1 MEQLLQQLRTILS
14 TNFGLYFKAHSFHWN
29 IEGSDFVQ
37 YHEFLGK
44 TYTEIFN
51 NTDLIAEKIRTLGAY
66 APTSISRMIE
76 LSDIT
81 ENANIPDAKSMLSE
95 LAIDNNKFIYHL
107 RAGIIAADNANE
119 PAIGNFLQEL
129 LDQHQKLNWFLKS
142 LIK

>member
-119 PAIGNFLQEL
+119 PAIENFLQEL